1 MRRTNILGYSFA
13 ALLAVGIGQSVASA
27 QATDAPL
34 PEPAPDAGG
43 PAAPSDAPGAGPA
56 GAMAPQDQLGAANTY
71 LANMESIRTSIR
83 RDLEE
88 AREQRDVVK
97 TLCLNDKLNQI
108 DVALRSAGERQRALE
123 LAAGRGDKDLSNH
136 EFTILSVLHQRSQQL
151 DAEAK
156 QCIGK
161 EVGFVGESSVTM
173 NVDPTLPFD
182 DPTDYPD
189 TIQIL
194 EPPQCASCFR

>member
-1 MRRTNILGYSFA
+1 MKPVNIVGLTLAG
-13 ALLAVGIGQSVASA
+13 LLAVAVGQRVASA
-27 QATDAPL
+27 QA
-34 PEPAPDAGG
+34 PAP
-43 PAAPSDAPGAGPA
+43 PAPAVPAPGGN
-56 GAMAPQDQLGAANTY
+56 GGDGLGMAQQVQLGPQEQLAEANRI
-71 LANMESIRTSIR
+71 ASNMEGVRSSIN
-83 RDLEE
+83 RDLAE

-108 DVALRSAGERQRALE
+108 DVAIRSAGERQRALE
-123 LAAGRGDKDLSNH
+123 LAVNRNDADLGNH
-136 EFTILSVLHQRSQQL
+136 EFTILSVLDQRAEQL

-173 NVDPTLPFD
+173 DIDPNLPSEDPTALP
-182 DPTDYPD
+182 DPELTKVV
-189 TIQIL
+189 

>member
-1 MRRTNILGYSFA
+1 MRRTNILGYAFA

-27 QATDAPL
+27 QATD
-34 PEPAPDAGG
+34 EPAPP
-43 PAAPSDAPGAGPA
+43 PAEGVGETPGLSKQVTLS
-56 GAMAPQDQLGAANTY
+56 PQEQLTAANTY
-71 LANMESIRTSIR
+71 LANMESIRASIR
-83 RDLEE
+83 RDLED

-136 EFTILSVLHQRSQQL
+136 EFTILSVLHQRAQQL

-161 EVGFVGESSVTM
+161 EVGFVGESSVTLD
-173 NVDPTLPFD
+173 VDPNLPFD

-189 TIQIL
+189 TIFIL

>member
-1 MRRTNILGYSFA
+1 MRRTNILGYGFA

-27 QATDAPL
+27 QATSDPL
-34 PEPAPDAGG
+34 PGEPLAGDPGAEPAPGL
-43 PAAPSDAPGAGPA
+43 SKQVTLS
-56 GAMAPQDQLGAANTY
+56 PQEQLGAGNTY
-71 LANMESIRTSIR
+71 LANMETIRTSIR

-108 DVALRSAGERQRALE
+108 DVALRSAGERQRSLE
-123 LAAGRGDKDLSNH
+123 LAAGRGDKDLANH
-136 EFTILSVLHQRSQQL
+136 EFTILSVLHQRAQQL

-173 NVDPTLPFD
+173 NVDPNLPFD
-182 DPTDYPD
+182 DPTDYPEM
-189 TIQIL
+189 IHIL

>member
-1 MRRTNILGYSFA
+1 MRRTNILGYGFA

-27 QATDAPL
+27 QATDPPL
-34 PEPAPDAGG
+34 AGDPAGEAGLD
-43 PAAPSDAPGAGPA
+43 SPGAKQVTLS
-56 GAMAPQDQLGAANTY
+56 PQEQLGAANTY

-123 LAAGRGDKDLSNH
+123 LAAGRGDKDLSTH

-173 NVDPTLPFD
+173 DVDPTLPFD